1 MERNMAIEASIVK
14 ELREKTGAG
23 MMDCKRALEES
34 GGDIEEAQKI
44 LRKKGI
50 TKVERRAQ
58 RDTKEGL
65 VEAYIH
71 PGGKIGVLIEVNC
84 ETDFVAKTDEFK
96 RMVRDLAMQV
106 AATDPLSISNE
117 DLDPSIIERETEIYR
132 VQAKETGKPDNIT
145 EKIVKGRLQKYFQEV
160 CLLDQPFVKDTDT
173 SVRDRVTE
181 VASKLGENIV
191 IRRYIR
197 FLLGS

>member
-1 MERNMAIEASIVK
+1 MAIEAAVVK

-34 GGDIEEAQKI
+34 SGDIEEAQKI

-50 TKVERRAQ
+50 TKVERRAH
-58 RDTKEGL
+58 RETKEGL

-71 PGGKIGVLIEVNC
+71 PGSKIGVLIEVNC

-96 RMVRDLAMQV
+96 RLTRDLAMQV

-117 DLDPSIIERETEIYR
+117 DLDPAIIERETEIYR
-132 VQAKETGKPDNIT
+132 VQAKETGKPDNIV
-145 EKIVKGRLQKYFQEV
+145 EKIIKGRLQKLFQEV
-160 CLLDQPFVKDTDT
+160 CLLDQPFIKDNDM

-181 VASKLGENIV
+181 VASKIGENIV
-191 IRRYIR
+191 VRRFVRYV
-197 FLLGS
+197 LGS

>member
-1 MERNMAIEASIVK
+1 LRHISIPAER
-14 ELREKTGAG
+14 
-23 MMDCKRALEES
+23 
-34 GGDIEEAQKI
+34 
-44 LRKKGI
+44 
-50 TKVERRAQ
+50 
-58 RDTKEGL
+58 
-65 VEAYIH
+65 
-71 PGGKIGVLIEVNC
+71 IGVLIEVNC

-96 RMVRDLAMQV
+96 QMVRDLAMQV

-132 VQAKETGKPDNIT
+132 AQAKETGKPDNII

-160 CLLDQPFVKDTDT
+160 CLLDQPYVKDTDM

-181 VASKLGENIV
+181 VASKIGENIV

>member
-1 MERNMAIEASIVK
+1 MGRNMAIEASIVK
-14 ELREKTGAG
+14 ELRDKTGAG

-34 GGDIEEAQKI
+34 GGNIEEAQKI

-50 TKVERRAQ
+50 TKVERRAH

-96 RMVRDLAMQV
+96 QMVRDLAMQV

-132 VQAKETGKPDNIT
+132 AQAKETGKPDNII

-160 CLLDQPFVKDTDT
+160 CLLDQPYVKDTDM

-181 VASKLGENIV
+181 VASKIGENIV